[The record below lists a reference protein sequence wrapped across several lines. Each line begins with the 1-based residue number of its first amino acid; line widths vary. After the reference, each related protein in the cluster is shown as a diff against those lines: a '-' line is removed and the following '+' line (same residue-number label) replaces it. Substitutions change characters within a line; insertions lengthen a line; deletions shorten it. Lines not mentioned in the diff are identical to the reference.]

1 MSKDSNF
8 SGQPIF
14 SQLINLLDSS
24 RVRRIASRYN
34 ADHYY
39 KRFKTYDHLIT
50 MLYGIFHKCTSLR
63 EITSSMQ
70 LCHFRVHHL
79 GVQYCPR
86 RSTLS
91 DANKRRSVAVFEAIY
106 KDLYK
111 RFKAS
116 LPDSRCQPDWFH
128 RLYLIDSTTISLF
141 KEILKNAGRPT
152 IDGKKKGGLKVH
164 TLMKADEDVP
174 CLIRMTAAAKH
185 DAPFIQKL
193 RLPKCS
199 IVVFDKGYNN
209 YSQYDL
215 WDQQGVEWVTRLREG
230 SIVECISKI
239 PLSEEAKGNGVLSDQ
254 LVVLGHTSHKQVK
267 RINARLVAYCDPETG
282 KQLKFITNNYA
293 YSPLTIAS
301 IYKQRWQI
309 EMLFKRIK
317 QNYPLNYF
325 LGDNENAIKIQV
337 WCALIAD
344 LLLKIV
350 STRLKRKWSFA
361 NLSSMVRIHL
371 MSYVP
376 LLKFLNDPDRMLINN
391 IAVKTRGPTLFD
403 Q

>member
-1 MSKDSNF
+1 
-8 SGQPIF
+8 
-14 SQLINLLDSS
+14 
-24 RVRRIASRYN
+24 
-34 ADHYY
+34 
-39 KRFKTYDHLIT
+39 
-50 MLYGIFHKCTSLR
+50 
-63 EITSSMQ
+63 MQ

-79 GVQYCPR
+79 GIQYCPR

-116 LPDSRCQPDWFH
+116 LPDSRTQSDWFY

-141 KEILKNAGRPT
+141 KEILKNAGRPA
-152 IDGKKKGGLKVH
+152 IDGKRKGGLKVH

-185 DAPFIQKL
+185 DVPFIQKL
-193 RLPKCS
+193 KLPRGS
-199 IVVFDKGYNN
+199 IVVFDKGYSD
-209 YSQYDL
+209 YAQYEL

-230 SIVECISKI
+230 SAVEYVSKL
-239 PLSEEAKGNGVLSDQ
+239 PLSKEAKASGVLSDQ
-254 LVVLGHTSHKQVK
+254 LVVLGHTTHKK
-267 RINARLVAYCDPETG
+267 ISRINARLVEYCDPETG
-282 KQLKFITNNYA
+282 KKLKFITNNYT
-293 YSPLTIAS
+293 YCPMTIAS

-344 LLLKIV
+344 LLLKMV
-350 STRLKRKWSFA
+350 SMRLKRKWSFA

-371 MSYVP
+371 MNYVP

-391 IAVKTRGPTLFD
+391 VTINPRGPTLFD